1 MKMLAILIWMITSME
16 TTITKM
22 SLSTK
27 TVRNIADV
35 LKSEVINHIY
45 ENESYVSMMQQV
57 ISEALDAKMGEMDDE
72 IHFDLTMILFDT
84 IELKWELLTSFW
96 QS

>member
-1 MKMLAILIWMITSME
+1 
-16 TTITKM
+16 M

-57 ISEALDAKMGEMDDE
+57 ISEALDAKMGEMDDK

-84 IELKWELLTSFW
+84 IELK
-96 QS
+96 

>member
-1 MKMLAILIWMITSME
+1 MITSME

-84 IELKWELLTSFW
+84 IELK
-96 QS
+96 

>member
-84 IELKWELLTSFW
+84 IELKWEILTSFW